1 MPRPILGR
9 QTASSGALGQ
19 RRDVGTAP
27 SGGRILQSTR
37 SRRYL
42 DAVARLDGRVAL
54 TPVQTAAIADD
65 IRREFDEK
73 WCATP
78 SAILATCHLGHP
90 FEVHTLTQG
99 AAIIEHYRSAD
110 PLPADIERARQ
121 PARSDKFACIEI
133 YPDRLVAVMPDGTSA
148 VVGSST

>member
-1 MPRPILGR
+1 MPRPIVGR
-9 QTASSGALGQ
+9 QATSSDALGQ
-19 RRDVGTAP
+19 RRDVGTA
-27 SGGRILQSTR
+27 SGSGRILQSAR

-42 DAVARLDGRVAL
+42 DALGRMDGRTAL
-54 TPVQTAAIADD
+54 TPVQTAAIADG

-73 WCATP
+73 WCSTP
-78 SAILATCHLGHP
+78 LAILAICYLGHP

-110 PLPADIERARQ
+110 PLPAHIERAR
-121 PARSDKFACIEI
+121 PLARSDKFACIEI
-133 YPDRLVAVMPDGTSA
+133 YPDRLVAVMPDGTAA